1 MRIARVKLDG
11 NETYGFVKNGSISV
25 RDEMI
30 DNTGIPLPPE
40 IKQFLFDGWF
50 EEVMRKNPK
59 LPYALKITD
68 VKLLAP
74 IPNPPKIICLAFNYP
89 WVYIAIFCD
98 SFLQYPNLTI
108 CAICP
113 SLRDA

>member
-1 MRIARVKLDG
+1 MKIARVKLDG

-50 EEVMRKNPK
+50 EEVAPE
-59 LPYALKITD
+59 ACGKIQS
-68 VKLLAP
+68 
-74 IPNPPKIICLAFNYP
+74 CHMH
-89 WVYIAIFCD
+89 
-98 SFLQYPNLTI
+98 
-108 CAICP
+108 
-113 SLRDA
+113 